1 MVTNTQPH
9 HPGRIRATT
18 LLTGLALTAMTFSFL
33 FGPASVTECFLL
45 DANLPTVAKSGA
57 VKWRARED
65 GRLRGGAQLKVGF
78 AVGGGVAASSVGS

>member
-18 LLTGLALTAMTFSFL
+18 RLKGTVLTAMTFSFL

-45 DANLPTVAKSGA
+45 DANLPTVAKPGA

-65 GRLRGGAQLKVGF
+65 GRLRGGVQRRVGF
-78 AVGGGVAASSVGS
+78 AVGGSVAAFSVGG